1 MGRSSSRLCLAAAAV
16 GIAWFIAIPGCL
28 NPRPEELPSTLDVEP
43 IAADPVAGPG
53 PVRETCSDNP
63 YLAGCAAPDEG
74 VSNPASSA
82 PEAAPAPQAPG
93 FVAVGDAGSGTQ
105 ADAGAVSD
113 PEADPSSGAS
123 P

>member
-1 MGRSSSRLCLAAAAV
+1 MGRSSSGLCLAAAAV

-28 NPRPEELPSTLDVEP
+28 NPRPEELPSTLNVAP
-43 IAADPVAGPG
+43 IVPGPG
-53 PVRETCSDNP
+53 PVSEMCSDNP
-63 YLAGCAAPDEG
+63 YVAGCAAPDEN
-74 VSNPASSA
+74 VSNPTSSA

-93 FVAVGDAGSGTQ
+93 FVAVGDAGSSTQ

-113 PEADPSSGAS
+113 PEADPSSDAD